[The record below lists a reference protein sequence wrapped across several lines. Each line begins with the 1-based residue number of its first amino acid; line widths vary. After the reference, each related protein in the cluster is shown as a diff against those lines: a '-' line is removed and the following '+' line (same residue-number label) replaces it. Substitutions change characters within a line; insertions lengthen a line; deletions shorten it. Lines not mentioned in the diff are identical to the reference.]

1 MPDFGGGFNPSLSFP
16 FSCSS
21 VGAADTLVF
30 CGRCISGGGD
40 EVSLF
45 VVVVVVVEEL
55 ALLNITSLARLE
67 KDESADC
74 LRLGDRNLASI
85 AFTAD

>member
-1 MPDFGGGFNPSLSFP
+1 M
-16 FSCSS
+16 
-21 VGAADTLVF
+21 
-30 CGRCISGGGD
+30 
-40 EVSLF
+40 
-45 VVVVVVVEEL
+45 VVVVVVEEL